1 MTSPTALQTAAA
13 TLHDS
18 SAVGAAIEQIVAAV
32 KAAQSSLTAARGP
45 LDDAHRETL
54 QSWLDRLAPVKG
66 RGALFPYVGS
76 GVGHHAL
83 VELVDGSVK
92 WDLIN
97 GIGVHMFG
105 HSDLE
110 LIELALQAATSDI
123 LMQGNLQ
130 YNADSIAFMETVVG
144 EASKGSHIAHA
155 FITNSGAMANE
166 SALKICFQRNQPAS
180 RVIAFEHCFMGRST
194 TMAQI
199 GDSAGGRVGIPLN
212 THVDYLPFYDHHDP
226 EGSSK
231 RALDQLKTYIRRY
244 PRQHACFIMEPVQGE
259 GGFNTATRE
268 FFEPMLQLCKENRIG
283 VWSDE
288 VQTFGRTEQMFHF
301 QQLGLGEYVD
311 VATIGKM
318 SQVCA
323 AVFTEQYNPKPGLLS
338 GTFIGST
345 AGLRV
350 GRRVLERM
358 RDGGYYG
365 PDGRNAKLHAAFRTA
380 AQKLIDRRPEWF
392 PPAMMD
398 DGTESTQFLGGVG
411 GMCRFTPFGGDKA
424 RVTKLLHTMFDEGV
438 IGFYCGH
445 GPFHIR
451 FLPPVGVMPI
461 ERFDEIFEIVERA
474 MARVAA
480 EG

>member
-1 MTSPTALQTAAA
+1 MSSPTAVQTAAA
-13 TLHDS
+13 ALFENPTVD
-18 SAVGAAIEQIVAAV
+18 AAIEQILGELRT
-32 KAAQSSLTAARGP
+32 AQAGLTGARGP

-83 VELVDGSVK
+83 VELLDGSVK

-105 HSDLE
+105 HSDLGMVE
-110 LIELALQAATSDI
+110 AALRAAMSDVV
-123 LMQGNLQ
+123 MQGNLQ
-130 YNADSIAFMETVVG
+130 YNADAIAFMETVV
-144 EASKGSHIAHA
+144 EQASQDSHLRHA

-166 SALKICFQRNQPAS
+166 SALKVCFQRNQPAC

-212 THVDYLPFYDHHDP
+212 THVDYLPFYEHHDP

-231 RALDQLKTYIRRY
+231 RALTMLKNYVKRY
-244 PRQHACFIMEPVQGE
+244 PRQHAVFIMEPVQGE
-259 GGFNTATRE
+259 GGFNTATHE
-268 FFEPMLQLCKENRIG
+268 FFEPMLQVCKESRIA

-288 VQTFGRTEQMFHF
+288 VQTFGRTERMFHF

-350 GRRVLERM
+350 GRQVLERM

-365 PDGRNAKLHAAFRTA
+365 PDGRNAQLHAAFRA
-380 AQKLIDRRPEWF
+380 SAQKLIDANPAWF
-392 PPAMMD
+392 PAVHLE
-398 DGTESTQFLGGVG
+398 DGTESRDFVGGVG
-411 GMCRFTPFGGDKA
+411 GMCRFTPFGGRKDL
-424 RVTKLLHTMFDEGV
+424 VTKLLHTLFDEGV
-438 IGFYCGH
+438 IAFYCGH

-461 ERFDEIFEIVERA
+461 DRFDEVFEIVGRA
-474 MARVAA
+474 MGRVAA
-480 EG
+480 EK